1 MNRKFAIIITAATVL
16 LGVLL
21 IALYIF
27 RSRPQSS
34 EQVQE
39 QTLVPTGVPSIDR
52 GNSIP
57 SISKE
62 DLDTLTTIQSA
73 LPFDSD
79 SLAIDYSAITNK
91 VYVEKKNEE
100 ADAEFQKFLEDNNL
114 SEVFKMNPELFVIT
128 RSKLA
133 QFISKEE
140 QSIDFST
147 EVDFETSVI
156 NPTPTLTY
164 GQQRNQNQLNT
175 FNQLT
180 QFIFSFDKISLKPTE
195 QKPISIGALTLS
207 PSGAT
212 TPSSYTELVYRGDTS
227 NIPCAAGKDYGT
239 ADGYAGGVLTKIRIC
254 RVQGFVVNSQVSRQ
268 VDSMISSARNANIS
282 LAGGSFRT
290 MDGQIA
296 IYQSWCKRD
305 GIVGSSP
312 PYPKPPGQSVRC
324 PGGAAPGYSN
334 HQMGLAIDF
343 TCEGKLIPRSY
354 SSASQNK
361 CFQWLLANARKYGF
375 FEYGYGKSRDGR
387 TGYEGW
393 HWSVNG
399 N

>member
-1 MNRKFAIIITAATVL
+1 MNRKFAIIISIATVL
-16 LGVLL
+16 LIGLL
-21 IALYIF
+21 IALSVF
-27 RSRPQSS
+27 RSSLQSS

-133 QFISKEE
+133 QFINREE
-140 QSIDFST
+140 QVIDFAPDDSLYEEPQNLSYEEQRRQNQASSFNT
-147 EVDFETSVI
+147 LVKNLMSFKVPEEKVQNKLVVNISNNGAISVS
-156 NPTPTLTY
+156 NPTPD
-164 GQQRNQNQLNT
+164 QPVQ
-175 FNQLT
+175 
-180 QFIFSFDKISLKPTE
+180 ISY
-195 QKPISIGALTLS
+195 ANN
-207 PSGAT
+207 
-212 TPSSYTELVYRGDTS
+212 TS
-227 NIPCAAGKDYGT
+227 NIPCGAGSDYGV
-239 ADGYAGGVLTKIRIC
+239 ADGYSKGVLTKIRVC
-254 RVQGFVVNSQVSRQ
+254 RVKGFVVNSQ
-268 VDSMISSARNANIS
+268 ISKQFNDLHTAAVAAGITFG
-282 LAGGSFRT
+282 GGSFRS
-290 MDGQIA
+290 MEGQIS
-296 IYQSWCKRD
+296 IYQSWCRRD
-305 GIVGSSP
+305 GIVGSPP
-312 PYPKPPGQSVRC
+312 PYPKAPGQTIKC
-324 PGGAAPGYSN
+324 PGGGAPGYSN

-343 TCEGKLIPRSY
+343 TCDGALLPRKY
-354 SSASQNK
+354 EAAVKNR
-361 CFQWLLANARKYGF
+361 CFQWLLANASKYGL
-375 FEYGYGKSRDGR
+375 FEYGFGKTRDGS